1 MEIRTV
7 NNLKTSSDA
16 AVPVPPDRGAY
27 LRRKSSQ
34 RLHKKQIA
42 SRRLMGIL
50 RVAARLAVLAA
61 GITLLAS
68 GYWYTT
74 SSGRFQVRQVTCAGC
89 VHVQPAQLDAIIRR
103 EFPGN
108 ILQIDLQK
116 LHDRL
121 EKERW
126 IKRVEIRRVLPGA
139 LVIYV
144 EERTPAVI
152 AELNGGL
159 VLTDCDG
166 ILLDKYSDRYGELDA
181 PVFSG
186 LLGDNAAEYADL
198 QEENS
203 SRIALGL
210 QVLRELRS
218 GSPDYTRKISEID
231 LSDSSNVRILLVDDT
246 AEVFLGDRDFLK
258 RFRIFMANMAQYEE
272 LKADNRDIASVDLRF
287 EGKIIYHQRPHP
299 ASSVGTV
306 PPKQP

>member
-7 NNLKTSSDA
+7 NDVRTSSADA
-16 AVPVPPDRGAY
+16 VHVPPDRGAY

-50 RVAARLAVLAA
+50 RITSRLAMLAA
-61 GITLLAS
+61 GATLLAS
-68 GYWYTT
+68 AYWYTT
-74 SSGRFQVRQVTCAGC
+74 SSGRFQVRRVACEGC
-89 VHVQPAQLDAIIRR
+89 VRFQPAQLEAIVRR

-116 LHDRL
+116 LHERL

-126 IKRVEIRRVLPGA
+126 IRKVEIRRVLPGE
-139 LVIYV
+139 LILYI
-144 EERTPAVI
+144 EERTPAAIV
-152 AELNGGL
+152 ELNGEL
-159 VLTDCDG
+159 VLTDRDG
-166 ILLDKYSDRYGELDA
+166 TLLDKYNARYGELDA
-181 PVFSG
+181 PVLSG
-186 LLGDNAAEYADL
+186 LLGNNAADYANL
-198 QEENS
+198 QEENA

-210 QVLRELRS
+210 RVLSELET

-231 LSDSSNVRILLVDDT
+231 LSDPSNVRILLVNDT

-258 RFRIFMANMAQYEE
+258 RFRIFIANIPQYEE

-299 ASSVGTV
+299 VSSVGTV